1 MDPLVLLIDIHQRKS
16 VRINFKVYI
25 QSVRLVFF
33 DSCIDA
39 NSIDIK
45 IRKPTDKLI
54 SSQES

>member
-1 MDPLVLLIDIHQRKS
+1 MDPLVLLIDSHQRKS
-16 VRINFKVYI
+16 VKINFKVYI

-39 NSIDIK
+39 NNIDIK
-45 IRKPTDKLI
+45 IRKPIDKLI

>member
-33 DSCIDA
+33 DSCIDP

>member
-33 DSCIDA
+33 DSCINA